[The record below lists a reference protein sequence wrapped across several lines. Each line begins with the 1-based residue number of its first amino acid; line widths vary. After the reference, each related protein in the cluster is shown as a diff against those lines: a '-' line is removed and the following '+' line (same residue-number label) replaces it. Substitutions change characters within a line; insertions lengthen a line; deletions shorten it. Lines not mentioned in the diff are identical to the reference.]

1 MRSSKIAINSCP
13 TVSFFQFHFHH
24 FASPSTS
31 FRPHLC
37 RLSLHQR
44 WIHPPFQLC
53 LCPSPTNRLRNDTTM
68 WKTTPKSENSWRFI
82 VTIYQWYNE
91 SLGYGKK
98 YILSLD
104 SYRFVMF
111 RWYQHPFDNV
121 SRIIFSWFHD
131 QHEDIRA
138 SFIWMIPPTSC
149 IKSEF
154 LSCSSEFH
162 RNLPKNNPQT
172 TLKSPIFN
180 LEAISEAHVHLFSM
194 DFPCQSHGKTWKTWA
209 PTPRVACFP
218 GSPVAG
224 LCTEEAVTTT
234 RAVGDKLGSILGMLG
249 CGVCCWWFLMLGM
262 KIFDDLADL
271 SVEMALNG
279 MNHVEVV
286 DNMLLYI
293 MVS

>member
-1 MRSSKIAINSCP
+1 MAKKKYWA
-13 TVSFFQFHFHH
+13 
-24 FASPSTS
+24 
-31 FRPHLC
+31 
-37 RLSLHQR
+37 
-44 WIHPPFQLC
+44 WIHIVFWCSVGINIHSTMFQG
-53 LCPSPTNRLRNDTTM
+53 S
-68 WKTTPKSENSWRFI
+68 S
-82 VTIYQWYNE
+82 
-91 SLGYGKK
+91 
-98 YILSLD
+98 
-104 SYRFVMF
+104 
-111 RWYQHPFDNV
+111 
-121 SRIIFSWFHD
+121 FHD

-162 RNLPKNNPQT
+162 RNLPKDHPQT

-194 DFPCQSHGKTWKTWA
+194 DFPCQIHGKTWKTWA

-249 CGVCCWWFLMLGM
+249 CGVCCWWCWERRSLM
-262 KIFDDLADL
+262 I
-271 SVEMALNG
+271 
-279 MNHVEVV
+279 
-286 DNMLLYI
+286 
-293 MVS
+293 